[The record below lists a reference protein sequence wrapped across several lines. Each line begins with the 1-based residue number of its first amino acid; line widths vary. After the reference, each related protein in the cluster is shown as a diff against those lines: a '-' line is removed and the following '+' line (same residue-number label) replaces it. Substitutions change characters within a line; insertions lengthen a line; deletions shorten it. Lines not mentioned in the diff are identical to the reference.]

1 MFGIYIKIYMPI
13 RKQNLKILQFQL
25 RIFFVE
31 FNLELV
37 FRREKN
43 KSDIGFEN

>member
-13 RKQNLKILQFQL
+13 RKQNLKILQLQL